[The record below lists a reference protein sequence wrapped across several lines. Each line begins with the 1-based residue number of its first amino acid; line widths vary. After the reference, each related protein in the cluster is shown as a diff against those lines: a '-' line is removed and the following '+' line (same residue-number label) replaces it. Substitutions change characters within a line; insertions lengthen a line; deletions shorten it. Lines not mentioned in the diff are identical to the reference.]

1 MTMTIA
7 ERIAALPA
15 AVNIAKPFSGQLTQ
29 EKPGNRTDST
39 GSRPTDITDIST
51 LRTSLYAVDNAEY
64 SKDSAVNKQWRKM
77 NTLNILDVLD
87 GKADTSNLTLSAT
100 EIEKRLQQDG
110 LLDEVSDADFNMLK
124 FEWSGISFGADTT
137 NPLSDSDK
145 FRKNVDYLA
154 SRYAA
159 MADRI
164 KNAYAG
170 TRQKEQLERLDR
182 LYQDTLERT
191 ASEYAD
197 LVGGMLDK
205 YGVSGE
211 REKIYQSYKNSVNEL
226 SDAYM
231 DFLHQ
236 NSGFTK
242 LEGTKDAWLLK
253 DDEYIAQGLRNQDIL
268 SGSSSVSKANGDY
281 TLRDLEILGQYTS
294 SLSAMEAKSNIY
306 NMSEEQIG
314 LELSMVAM
322 KTDALVKK
330 GNGSAMLNVTLE
342 AALNGFMNAFLDQF
356 DRKLSAGRTQ
366 ARTAYD
372 LYGHAGLDRKSVWS
386 VYNKTMESYRLSGD
400 AIHAMTKGAEYG
412 KERYLDK
419 MNKEGMQGIYRYKN
433 GGAYWNQF
441 FGNSAGMKATGYD
454 TRGSIYGQHMMDWL
468 GFTSSLEAGQIPH
481 INLSFK
487 PGGSRAMAD
496 AGNWLNV
503 NA

>member
-7 ERIAALPA
+7 QRIAALPA

-29 EKPGNRTDST
+29 EKPGDRTDSP
-39 GSRPTDITDIST
+39 RPRSTDITDIST
-51 LRTSLYAVDNAEY
+51 IRTSLYAVDNSEY
-64 SKDSAVNKQWRKM
+64 TKDSAVNKQWRKM
-77 NTLNILDVLD
+77 NTLNLLDVLD

-100 EIEKRLQQDG
+100 EIERRLQQDG
-110 LLDEVSDADFNMLK
+110 LLDEVSNADFNMLK

-137 NPLSDSDK
+137 NFLSDPDK
-145 FRKNVDYLA
+145 FHKNVDYLA

-164 KNAYAG
+164 KNTYTG

-197 LVGGMLDK
+197 FVGGTLEK
-205 YGVSGE
+205 YGVFGE
-211 REKIYQSYKNSVNEL
+211 REKIYQSYKNSVNER

-242 LEGTKDAWLLK
+242 LEDTEDAWLLK
-253 DDEYIAQGLRNQDIL
+253 DDEYIAQSLRNQDIL
-268 SGSSSVSKANGDY
+268 SGSSAVGKTNSDY
-281 TLRDLEILGQYTS
+281 TLRDLAILGQYTA

-322 KTDALVKK
+322 KTDVLVEK
-330 GNGSAMLNVTLE
+330 GNGSTMLNATLKT
-342 AALNGFMNAFLDQF
+342 ALNGFMNAFLDQF
-356 DRKLSAGRTQ
+356 DRKLSAGRTG

-372 LYGHAGLDRKSVWS
+372 LQGHAGLDRKSVWS
-386 VYNKTMESYRLSGD
+386 VYNKTMESYLLSGD
-400 AIHAMTKGAEYG
+400 AIQAMTKGVEYG
-412 KERYLDK
+412 KARYLDK
-419 MNKEGMQGIYRYKN
+419 MNKEGAQGIYRYKN

-441 FGNSAGMKATGYD
+441 FGNSASVKPNGYD
-454 TRGSIYGQHMMDWL
+454 TRGNIYGQHMMDWL
-468 GFTSSLEAGQIPH
+468 DFTSSLEAGQIPH
-481 INLSFK
+481 INLLFR
-487 PGGSRAMAD
+487 PDGSRAMAD
-496 AGNWLNV
+496 AGNWLNID
-503 NA
+503 A